1 MSIAPPPP
9 ASYKGT
15 VIPLVGGI
23 YSTSLGQ
30 LIVIIPVLVNV
41 AFITLLERKI
51 LGLRQLRKGP
61 NKVSVLGLLQPFRD
75 AIKLFSKELLLP
87 LMSNQKQFLVG
98 PFMALGLVITVFIAI
113 PFHESLFNIR
123 IGFIFIYIVL
133 SLNVFPIIIRGW
145 ASNSKYALIGR
156 ARAIA
161 QTISYEVRF
170 AVLIIF
176 VLILSLGIRTSII
189 LLSNNWWSNV
199 LLFAPLAGI
208 IFISSLAETNRT
220 PFDFAEG
227 ESELVSGFNI
237 EYGGVGF
244 AIIFIAEYARILF
257 IRCVISFMFLSG
269 RLGLRYV
276 YIFITRLV
284 GAWVWARTTFPRF
297 RYDKL
302 MSLTWKAFLPISILI
317 LAQPIL
323 LSSL

>member
-1 MSIAPPPP
+1 M
-9 ASYKGT
+9 
-15 VIPLVGGI
+15 IPLVGGI
-23 YSTSLGQ
+23 YSTLLGQ

-176 VLILSLGIRTSII
+176 VLILSLGIRTSMI
-189 LLSNNWWSNV
+189 LLSNN
-199 LLFAPLAGI
+199 
-208 IFISSLAETNRT
+208 
-220 PFDFAEG
+220 
-227 ESELVSGFNI
+227 
-237 EYGGVGF
+237 
-244 AIIFIAEYARILF
+244 
-257 IRCVISFMFLSG
+257 
-269 RLGLRYV
+269 
-276 YIFITRLV
+276 
-284 GAWVWARTTFPRF
+284 
-297 RYDKL
+297 
-302 MSLTWKAFLPISILI
+302 
-317 LAQPIL
+317 
-323 LSSL
+323 